1 MLTWK
6 CCQNSIPAAFFWAR
20 KSRPWSLLSSAGF
33 ARAPLSEWQAGRAR
47 TQTKVYM
54 CTSAVLMHGTRPAG
68 VKRLRGMDLVR
79 PSIGEM
85 HASDAHVPWAHL
97 PTGRMAS
104 RRAGA
109 FRRIYQGCHVEGH
122 GRERR
127 DPTLRP
133 RPPTCASSPL
143 APKVFNK
150 TLREVANL
158 PKVLGW
164 DSSKLRSW
172 HVVACHVL
180 VNFRR
185 VQAKYQKPTRELK
198 FIECHLAIYQFVF
211 EHNSQADLV
220 SSSFMEIFCRFT
232 SLLASWC
239 LILQGKIFTSFL
251 VISHT
256 PANFLSLMEAD
267 ARRAIDSTGSITLWE
282 PRGCTKKARCRV
294 GATSSSS
301 CSWCSSR
308 DLCLGVECLPCGL
321 RFWEHTLLRVHFLRV
336 YIFENTLLRVCFE
349 SSRVEGGRLEVE

>member
-1 MLTWK
+1 M
-6 CCQNSIPAAFFWAR
+6 
-20 KSRPWSLLSSAGF
+20 
-33 ARAPLSEWQAGRAR
+33 
-47 TQTKVYM
+47 
-54 CTSAVLMHGTRPAG
+54 
-68 VKRLRGMDLVR
+68 
-79 PSIGEM
+79 
-85 HASDAHVPWAHL
+85 
-97 PTGRMAS
+97 
-104 RRAGA
+104 
-109 FRRIYQGCHVEGH
+109 
-122 GRERR
+122 
-127 DPTLRP
+127 
-133 RPPTCASSPL
+133 
-143 APKVFNK
+143 
-150 TLREVANL
+150 REVANL
-158 PKVLGW
+158 PKVLDW

-294 GATSSSS
+294 GASSSSS

-336 YIFENTLLRVCFE
+336 YIFENTLLRVCFPFLTYLARSKRE
-349 SSRVEGGRLEVE
+349 GDYVVWAWRRNKRDCGAHVGIFFIADCIRSFVAFSMAPKGTEEERRRRRRLVDGSGSLTMSRSSWKLSMSSISVRP